1 MLKNIPVSIYGDANL
16 VLSVCASIASGAS
29 ISRLVLVKHV
39 FPTFSRNAKI
49 SIPSYAISLVG
60 ILILA
65 LPKKVGNACLT
76 STRRDISQ

>member
-1 MLKNIPVSIYGDANL
+1 MLKNIPVSIYGDTNL

-29 ISRLVLVKHV
+29 ISRLVLGKHV

-49 SIPSYAISLVG
+49 SIPSYEISLFG

-65 LPKKVGNACLT
+65 FPKKVGNTCLYK
-76 STRRDISQ
+76 TRYT